1 MTEAPE
7 TIRAS
12 LTAVRDGW
20 YQLVNLRGGQRAFPL
35 TEYTRS
41 DIADGLRD
49 SIVSRNDLLAEL
61 ARNVEGRQERI
72 DALEAEVARLKAA
85 IEPFADVSDFLASE
99 TEGLS
104 DDDVFNLKLAG
115 SKFLLMTYTAKQFHD
130 ARAALEHG
138 EAK

>member
-41 DIADGLRD
+41 DIAE
-49 SIVSRNDLLAEL
+49 EL
-61 ARNVEGRQERI
+61 Q
-72 DALEAEVARLKAA
+72 AEVARLKAA
-85 IEPFADVSDFLASE
+85 HGNLWRALADIMEQPGDHPNATVRRMAAFAEKALV
-99 TEGLS
+99 
-104 DDDVFNLKLAG
+104 
-115 SKFLLMTYTAKQFHD
+115 HD
-130 ARAALEHG
+130 TVADIQPVPRFY
-138 EAK
+138 KI

>member
-72 DALEAEVARLKAA
+72 DTLEAEVARLKAA
-85 IEPFADVSDFLASE
+85 LRTMVYEA
-99 TEGLS
+99 THLS
-104 DDDVFNLKLAG
+104 QEEEDLSHWCKLTGDA
-115 SKFLLMTYTAKQFHD
+115 LQA
-130 ARAALEHG
+130 ARAALAHG